1 MPIKVGETLKNQDL
15 PQESICMI
23 ILAILTVCFVAS
35 NSVKLCAPL
44 AIHKKT
50 PIIKLLLKTGLTQA
64 NGETRFLVDIYVLK
78 TMIYCQNLVS
88 LRKSCK
94 NLKKKRGV

>member
-23 ILAILTVCFVAS
+23 ILAISTVCFVAS

-50 PIIKLLLKTGLTQA
+50 PIIKLLLK
-64 NGETRFLVDIYVLK
+64 
-78 TMIYCQNLVS
+78 
-88 LRKSCK
+88 
-94 NLKKKRGV
+94 LKKKGVFSPLSVKIMTV